1 MVKLQ
6 HITLTTSFG
15 ILVASTAN
23 VRPLAVPQLRSKL
36 GMLRGTCKHILFSM
50 EFDNRGGI
58 FMMIIN
64 SNRESVSHHLWLFEH
79 THATEGS
86 LLVSSGFGVRDISP
100 YLPHGERNGS

>member
-1 MVKLQ
+1 MVKPQ

-23 VRPLAVPQLRSKL
+23 VRPLAVPELRSKL
-36 GMLRGTCKHILFSM
+36 GMPRGTYEYILLSM
-50 EFDNRGGI
+50 DFDNRGGT

-64 SNRESVSHHLWLFEH
+64 SNRESISHHLWLFEH
-79 THATEGS
+79 THAVEGS
-86 LLVSSGFGVRDISP
+86 LLASNGFGVRDVNP